1 MRIGRVTGTV
11 VATAKVDSL
20 RGKRLLIVQPV
31 NEKGVPYGDPLVAL
45 DSMSAAPGET
55 VCFEEK
61 REAAKAFPGP
71 DLPSDATILGIVDHL
86 EAES

>member
-11 VATAKVDSL
+11 VATAKVESL

-31 NEKGVPYGDPLVAL
+31 DERGVPCGDPLVAV
-45 DSMSAAPGET
+45 DSVSAAPGQT

-61 REAAKAFPGP
+61 REAAKAFTGP
-71 DLPSDATILGIVDHL
+71 DIPSDATILGIVDRL